1 MEYMFDDIIKK
12 RRLLKATWTFELKQ
26 DLKKIEKEEDE
37 LWDADPNCKHD
48 IKCAPDNWLVLLLRR
63 FKNGR

>member
-1 MEYMFDDIIKK
+1 MFDDIIKKK

-26 DLKKIEKEEDE
+26 EDE

-48 IKCAPDNWLVLLLRR
+48 IKCAAGGGVKCTKCGGW
-63 FKNGR
+63 FCY